1 MARPSALNDGFTMLE
16 MMLTLSIISILLLIS
31 VASMPTGDD
40 RSIDQEIDTI
50 GYLFQ
55 SAQTDAMS
63 AARQRIIS
71 MDPIRQKI
79 QMRTHEGKI
88 IRTYPL
94 ETCTLK
100 QGGLERIIF
109 KPDGD
114 TDKFGTI
121 SLDCLGTHVSYVFQI
136 QRGRFRIER

>member
-1 MARPSALNDGFTMLE
+1 MLE

-31 VASMPTGDD
+31 IVAMPTDNAGHV
-40 RSIDQEIDTI
+40 DQEIDTI

-55 SAQTDAMS
+55 SAQTDAMRTS
-63 AARQRIIS
+63 AQRIIS
-71 MDPIRQKI
+71 MDPIGQKI
-79 QMRTHEGKI
+79 QVRTHEGQI
-88 IRTYPL
+88 IKTYPL

-100 QGGLERIIF
+100 QGGLDRIIF

-114 TDKFGTI
+114 THKFGTV
-121 SLDCLGTHVSYVFQI
+121 SMDCLGTSVNYVFQI